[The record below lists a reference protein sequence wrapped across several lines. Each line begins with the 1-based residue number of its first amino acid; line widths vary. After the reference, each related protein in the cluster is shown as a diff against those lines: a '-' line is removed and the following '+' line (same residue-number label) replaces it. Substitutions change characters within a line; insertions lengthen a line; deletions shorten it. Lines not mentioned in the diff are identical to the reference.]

1 MMATGFSGA
10 IMHRSETAADI
21 VTSLSDSPVVRTYAL
36 KCPATTL
43 ARKPYKEVLPV
54 TPLMITLLVVAGI
67 ALLIAIGY
75 MNHVVEN
82 NKLEKARTKVELND
96 RLRRCGEITETFP
109 GQLMT
114 PALKLLVT
122 RLELNVCQRLLNL
135 EKSSAN
141 LKARITELETLVG
154 QGESIP
160 VNNPPAPI
168 QTEAK
173 AKDVRFLLEA
183 LHGQI
188 TRAAQDGFLP
198 TNEAKRWIREVRHIL
213 VLLHIEFFNNLGQH
227 SLQQNQPGQAR
238 LAFER
243 GVQYLRKQQDP
254 QVYAEQLAYLEKLL
268 VRAND
273 QVMDRIA
280 PVEGEV
286 NQLTE
291 GLKDVEADADWK
303 KKVIYD

>member
-1 MMATGFSGA
+1 M
-10 IMHRSETAADI
+10 
-21 VTSLSDSPVVRTYAL
+21 
-36 KCPATTL
+36 
-43 ARKPYKEVLPV
+43 

-109 GQLMT
+109 GQLMN
-114 PALKLLVT
+114 PALKLLLT
-122 RLELNVCQRLLNL
+122 RLELNVCQRLQNL
-135 EKSSAN
+135 EKNNAA
-141 LKARITELETLVG
+141 LKARIIELNALVA
-154 QGESIP
+154 QGESLP

-227 SLQQNQPGQAR
+227 SLQQGQPGQAR

-243 GVQYLRKQQDP
+243 GVQYLRKQQEP
-254 QVYAEQLAYLEKLL
+254 QMYAEQLEYLEKLL
-268 VRAND
+268 ARVNA
-273 QVMDRIA
+273 QVMDQNA
-280 PVEGEV
+280 PAEDEV
-286 NQLTE
+286 NQLTS

-303 KKVIYD
+303 KKAIYD

>member
-1 MMATGFSGA
+1 M
-10 IMHRSETAADI
+10 
-21 VTSLSDSPVVRTYAL
+21 
-36 KCPATTL
+36 
-43 ARKPYKEVLPV
+43 

-96 RLRRCGEITETFP
+96 RMRRCGELTETFP
-109 GQLMT
+109 GQLMN
-114 PALKLLVT
+114 PALKLLMT
-122 RLELNVCQRLLNL
+122 RLEMNVCQRLLNL
-135 EKSSAN
+135 DKTNSTV
-141 LKARITELETLVG
+141 KARLDELSALAA

-198 TNEAKRWIREVRHIL
+198 PNEAKRWIREVRHIL
-213 VLLHIEFFNNLGQH
+213 VLLHIEFFNNLGQQA
-227 SLQQNQPGQAR
+227 LQQEQPGQAR

-243 GVQYLRKQQDP
+243 GVQYLRKQQEP

-268 VRAND
+268 ARANA
-273 QVMDRIA
+273 QVLA
-280 PVEGEV
+280 STQPVEGEV

-291 GLKDVEADADWK
+291 GLKGDEINDEWK
-303 KKVIYD
+303 KKKVYD

>member
-1 MMATGFSGA
+1 
-10 IMHRSETAADI
+10 
-21 VTSLSDSPVVRTYAL
+21 
-36 KCPATTL
+36 
-43 ARKPYKEVLPV
+43 V
-54 TPLMITLLVVAGI
+54 TPLMITLLVIAGI
-67 ALLIAIGY
+67 AILIAIGY

-82 NKLEKARTKVELND
+82 NKLEKTRTRIELND

-114 PALKLLVT
+114 PALKLLLT
-122 RLELNVCQRLLNL
+122 RLELNVNQRLLSL
-135 EKSSAN
+135 DKSSDP
-141 LKARITELETLVG
+141 LKTRVAELNALVG

-160 VNNPPAPI
+160 VTNPPAPI

-183 LHGQI
+183 LHGQV

-198 TNEAKRWIREVRHIL
+198 PNEAKHWIREIRHIL

-227 SLQQNQPGQAR
+227 ALQQGQPGQAR

-243 GVQYLRKQQDP
+243 GVQYLRKQPEPVMYSQ
-254 QVYAEQLAYLEKLL
+254 QLQLLEKHLA
-268 VRAND
+268 RANSMVLTNI
-273 QVMDRIA
+273 Q

-286 NQLTE
+286 NELTE
-291 GLKDVEADADWK
+291 GLKVVDADADWK